1 MDKGIADI
9 TIRKPARVGVVI
21 DERPVLDSSAE
32 FVRVSGCDL
41 RVLAHRAAAAREDH
55 PGVDVLADIEVVIA
69 ENPSSARRLVAE
81 ADLDPPAD
89 TVRYV
94 GTPVGLAGL
103 LSDIHALGI
112 ADGALLWPLL
122 PGTAELIGERAF
134 EAMHTMGA
142 LPESRSA

>member
-1 MDKGIADI
+1 MIDKRWQLFFLGNHTGTATCKLAFSHARDDGIGDNPM
-9 TIRKPARVGVVI
+9 K
-21 DERPVLDSSAE
+21 
-32 FVRVSGCDL
+32 
-41 RVLAHRAAAAREDH
+41 
-55 PGVDVLADIEVVIA
+55 IA
-69 ENPSSARRLVAE
+69 
-81 ADLDPPAD
+81 
-89 TVRYV
+89 
-94 GTPVGLAGL
+94 L